1 MIVNWK
7 KLLIDTWSW
16 KRPFYSIAFIY
27 GFFLLLA
34 LFAADMLIFKPPN
47 RPEHSPASFFTSLEA
62 DDGETINAY
71 YLPPVEGM
79 PILLWSHGNAED
91 LGSVYSVMQE
101 FHELGFGIMAYDY
114 PGYGSSS
121 GSPSE
126 DGCYSA
132 IQAAYDHLTGR
143 LGHPAKRIILTGQ
156 SVGSGPTCWLA
167 AKEDHVGVILIS
179 PFTSAFRTLTRIPIF
194 PNDRFQN
201 IDRIGQ
207 MKKPLLIIHG
217 TSDRVISHWHGNKLH
232 ELSPAE
238 SKRLVSVE
246 GAGHN
251 DLFHV
256 APVEMVSAFEDFS
269 EEVYPR

>member
-1 MIVNWK
+1 
-7 KLLIDTWSW
+7 
-16 KRPFYSIAFIY
+16 
-27 GFFLLLA
+27 
-34 LFAADMLIFKPPN
+34 MLIFKPPN

-62 DDGETINAY
+62 DDGETINAC

-132 IQAAYDHLTGR
+132 IQAAYDHLTGQ

-167 AKEDHVGVILIS
+167 AKDDHVGVSLIS
-179 PFTSAFRTLTRIPIF
+179 PFTSAFRSFICDCQSRP
-194 PNDRFQN
+194 
-201 IDRIGQ
+201 
-207 MKKPLLIIHG
+207 
-217 TSDRVISHWHGNKLH
+217 
-232 ELSPAE
+232 
-238 SKRLVSVE
+238 
-246 GAGHN
+246 
-251 DLFHV
+251 
-256 APVEMVSAFEDFS
+256 
-269 EEVYPR
+269 